1 MTTVFVHGVPETPA
15 LWDRLRLTLDQ
26 PDSVAVRLPG
36 FGSPLPDGF
45 DATKEAYV
53 DWLVGE
59 LETISAGSD
68 DSDDGGGQGVDIV
81 GHDWGGGFVVRLVS
95 IRPDLVR
102 SWVTD
107 AAGMGSGAFE
117 WHPVAKIWQTPEA
130 GEQFFAGWAAQPPE
144 AVAATF
150 ESLGIPH
157 DDALTMVDAVDET
170 MASAI
175 LSLYRSAVDVG
186 EEWSPEFR
194 DIKAPGLVLVA
205 EQDPYGSA
213 SRSRQGAERSGAA
226 VAELEGLGHW
236 WMLESPER
244 VAPLLE
250 EFWSRL

>member
-15 LWDRLRLTLDQ
+15 LWDRLLSALDR
-26 PDSVAVRLPG
+26 PDSVALRLPG
-36 FGSPLPDGF
+36 FGCPLPDGF

-53 DWLVGE
+53 EWLVEE
-59 LETISAGSD
+59 LETLAGS
-68 DSDDGGGQGVDIV
+68 GEPVDIV

-102 SWVTD
+102 SWATD

-130 GEQFFAGWAAQPPE
+130 GEEFFTGMIASPPE

-157 DDALTMVDAVDET
+157 DDALVIAEAVDET

-194 DIKAPGLVLVA
+194 DIKAPGLALVA
-205 EQDPYGSA
+205 SDDPYGSA
-213 SRSRQGAERSGAA
+213 SRSRQGAERSGAS
-226 VAELEGLGHW
+226 VAELEGIGHW
-236 WMLESPER
+236 WMLEAPER
-244 VAPLLE
+244 VAPVLE
-250 EFWSRL
+250 EFWSGLQPAASSG